1 MPGSG
6 VASRERDFMIIRKA
20 SFLFLLFSLS
30 CEPQLVDDPIPIAS
44 FNEIVI
50 NLSFPEYIVLRND
63 KGFKELPEGGVR
75 GIIVYHSTGTSY
87 LAYERNC
94 SYRPNEACAT
104 VNVHSSG
111 LFMTDPCCGSN
122 FNFEDGTPSGGAAWR
137 PLRRY
142 RTQINGDV
150 LTITDEILD

>member
-1 MPGSG
+1 
-6 VASRERDFMIIRKA
+6 MIIRRA
-20 SFLFLLFSLS
+20 SLLLLLVGLG
-30 CEPQLVDDPIPIAS
+30 CEPQLVDDPIPLVS
-44 FNEIVI
+44 FNEIVL
-50 NLSFPEYIVLRND
+50 NLSFPENVVLRND
-63 KGFKELPEGGVR
+63 RGFKELAEGGVR
-75 GIIVYHSTGTSY
+75 GIIVYHATGTSY

-104 VNVHSSG
+104 Y
-111 LFMTDPCCGSN
+111 PCCVSN
-122 FNFEDGTPSGGAAWR
+122 FNFDDGTPSGGAAWR